1 MELVQMLTSQL
12 GISDDQARGGT
23 GLLLNMAKEKLGGGD
38 FGALANAI
46 PDASGMMAQA
56 PSEGGGL
63 MGAVGGMLGGDAG
76 GMASL
81 IGGFSKLG
89 LDADMVQ
96 KFVPVVM
103 QFLQEHGDG
112 AAQSALSKL
121 LG

>member
-12 GISDDQARGGT
+12 GITDAQARGGA

-38 FGALANAI
+38 FDALAGAI
-46 PDASGMMAQA
+46 PDASGMMEQA

-63 MGAVGGMLGGDAG
+63 MGAVGGMLGGQAG
-76 GMASL
+76 GLAEL
-81 IGGFSKLG
+81 VGGFSKLG

-96 KFVPVVM
+96 KFIPVVSS
-103 QFLQEHGDG
+103 FLQEHGDG
-112 AAQSALSKL
+112 AAQAALSKL